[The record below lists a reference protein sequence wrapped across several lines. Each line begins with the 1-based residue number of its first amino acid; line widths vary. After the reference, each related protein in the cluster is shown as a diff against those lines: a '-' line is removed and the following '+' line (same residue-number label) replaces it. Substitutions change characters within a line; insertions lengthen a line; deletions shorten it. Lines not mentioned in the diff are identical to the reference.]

1 MNGGIS
7 NRRKQRKQS
16 FRPRSLRSLLFR
28 ITPVIYKT
36 LHWLNPS
43 LSDSVRMR
51 RWDPQSKLTS
61 GLIEVNS
68 VVYAEPNN
76 SVKDLLINTLLQ
88 RGVWRPKRIR
98 NRFNFNG
105 FPST

>member
-1 MNGGIS
+1 MNAGIS

-16 FRPRSLRSLLFR
+16 FRLRSLRSLLFR

-36 LHWLNPS
+36 LHWLNLS

-68 VVYAEPNN
+68 VVYAEPNK
-76 SVKDLLINTLLQ
+76 SVKDPPTMPVYIVKPFLIFRATDANSVTA
-88 RGVWRPKRIR
+88 
-98 NRFNFNG
+98 
-105 FPST
+105 